1 MWLNSHHFHDHA
13 VWSPARKHEAQ
24 VASGSHQSSFIFR
37 QKHRHRN
44 ITDLWLLSHNILK
57 FLFDISTVRAAA
69 ESCWGPGTAGAPACM
84 RTLQGEEKKRGSL
97 LVCYSSLNYGSLLQ
111 PIPALPQTPKLHD
124 CSKQSGK
131 KSSLSSE
138 TLQRCFVVGLEPFQQ
153 INTCLLKAR
162 FSTKRQRWRGFCS
175 SWIKGCFTS
184 F

>member
-1 MWLNSHHFHDHA
+1 MVKL
-13 VWSPARKHEAQ
+13 SPFPRSRCLESCQKTRSPGCERLSPELLHLQTETQ
-24 VASGSHQSSFIFR
+24 T
-37 QKHRHRN
+37 QKHYRSTATLSQYPEISIWH
-44 ITDLWLLSHNILK
+44 LHSESSGWELLKTRYGRGSSLHE
-57 FLFDISTVRAAA
+57 DAA
-69 ESCWGPGTAGAPACM
+69 GRG
-84 RTLQGEEKKRGSL
+84 KKRGSL

-111 PIPALPQTPKLHD
+111 PIPALPQTPKLRD